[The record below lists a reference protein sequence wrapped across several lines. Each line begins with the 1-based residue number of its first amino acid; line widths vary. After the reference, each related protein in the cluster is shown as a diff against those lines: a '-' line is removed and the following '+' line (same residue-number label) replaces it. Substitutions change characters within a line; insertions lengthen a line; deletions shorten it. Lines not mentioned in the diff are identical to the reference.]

1 MITFADSH
9 VDLMGDVTF
18 SQKQLIR
25 RWDQELGKKWGQEV
39 QDNLRDFMQIK
50 ASLNPET
57 FPNYAANE
65 TLLAEFI
72 ADKQVCYERR
82 IADEAKNA
90 LLISVIEYEQAVRRK
105 AELELLINGREA
117 VEEVPEETDPVTG
130 EVTQEYVPAIEAVEP
145 MAQTIDQEG
154 ETVDNPD
161 YLAAVAELAECQA
174 VIDGAGAEVL
184 AHVAARSGQ

>member
-1 MITFADSH
+1 MNIVIADSH
-9 VDLMGDVTF
+9 VDLMGSVTF

-50 ASLNPET
+50 ASLDPET
-57 FPNYAANE
+57 FPNYAQNE
-65 TLLAEFI
+65 SLLAEFI
-72 ADKQVCYERR
+72 ADKQVCYSRR

-117 VEEVPEETDPVTG
+117 VAEVPEERDPDTQ
-130 EVTQEYVPAIEAVEP
+130 EITQEYVAPV
-145 MAQTIDQEG
+145 
-154 ETVDNPD
+154 
-161 YLAAVAELAECQA
+161 
-174 VIDGAGAEVL
+174 
-184 AHVAARSGQ
+184 